1 MKQEDDTLKTAFEEE
16 LKAIEN
22 NPILSAKFRR
32 QKTIMWTIRTL
43 IAIILYFI
51 FWKHQWV
58 RWTLIAYIPL
68 NLLSLF
74 SIYGTNAILKKKI
87 AKTKAKV
94 EAMEATIKDD
104 DN

>member
-43 IAIILYFI
+43 IAIILYI
-51 FWKHQWV
+51 LETSMG
-58 RWTLIAYIPL
+58 TLDS
-68 NLLSLF
+68 NR
-74 SIYGTNAILKKKI
+74 IY
-87 AKTKAKV
+87 
-94 EAMEATIKDD
+94 TIKSS
-104 DN
+104 